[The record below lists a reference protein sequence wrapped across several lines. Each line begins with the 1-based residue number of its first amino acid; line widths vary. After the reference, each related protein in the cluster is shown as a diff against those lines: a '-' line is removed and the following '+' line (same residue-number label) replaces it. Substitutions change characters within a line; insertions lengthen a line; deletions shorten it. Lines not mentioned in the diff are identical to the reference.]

1 MIKHILKD
9 GQAVNSIEGKT
20 ITDPALY
27 QLIKTV
33 EERLTD
39 EVERPAK
46 AV

>member
-1 MIKHILKD
+1 MIKHILKN
-9 GQAVNSIEGKT
+9 GQSVKSIEGKV
-20 ITDPALY
+20 IKDPDFY
-27 QLIKTV
+27 QLIKAI